1 MHSLV
6 INTLRR
12 SANLA
17 LMTAVALATI
27 LFVAQT
33 ANTQQLQQ
41 GVSVQLAPTSNAA
54 PMPDADNQDAWIVA
68 VTAGGTL
75 CFGVDPVT
83 PSDLADKMKSR
94 PRRRDQKLYIKADAS
109 APFAAVRRVL
119 AAAHEVGFSAP
130 VFLTSQTES
139 AAPGAVVSP
148 EGLEVQVGPHSN
160 AATIVVQVNA
170 GQPPTLLV
178 NDQETPAIA
187 LPDTLRRL
195 LQNRSDTPVLVK
207 TRGAVSFAAVVLAID
222 TCRSIGAKVMLSTP
236 EL

>member
-12 SANLA
+12 STNLA
-17 LMTAVALATI
+17 LMTTVVLATV
-27 LFVAQT
+27 LFAAQT
-33 ANTQQLQQ
+33 ANSQQLQR
-41 GVSVQLAPTSNAA
+41 GVSVQLAPTTNAA

-68 VTAGGTL
+68 ITSDETL
-75 CFGVDPVT
+75 YFGVDPVT

-94 PRRRDQKLYIKADAS
+94 PRNRDQKLYVKADAR

-119 AAAHEVGFSAP
+119 AAAHEVGFNAP

-148 EGLEVQVGPHSN
+148 KGLEVQVGPHSN
-160 AATIVVQVNA
+160 AATSVVQVNA
-170 GQPPTLLV
+170 GQPPTFLV
-178 NDQETPAIA
+178 NDQETPAAA
-187 LPDTLRRL
+187 LPEALRRL

-207 TRGAVSFAAVVLAID
+207 TRGPVSFAAVVLAID